1 MNHQQQLHQ
10 AYADILQ
17 GLDLAFLDVQH
28 PASKGV
34 GGLSGLFLPTVSPD
48 YHQARNR
55 IMIVGRE
62 TRGWAISMPKDAPF
76 DLNSYIESATSTH
89 QDFFQKQL
97 EKKNSKGRAFH
108 NFTRS
113 IAKKCGKSGLIYAN
127 LFCFSWKKSNPK
139 NHPDS
144 HTFETIK
151 DYSKRLLNAQIEI
164 LKPQIIVFCNGS
176 SSAGA
181 RREFFPVDGN
191 APVCSNFRDH
201 GDSSGLIPNRQL
213 WEFTLHDSIR
223 CFRVQHPSSRS
234 QEAVTAHKY
243 LIEHL
248 LPSA

>member
-1 MNHQQQLHQ
+1 MNNQQQLHQ

-28 PASKGV
+28 PDSKGA
-34 GGLSGLFLPTVSPD
+34 GGLSGLFLPTISPD

-62 TRGWAISMPKDAPF
+62 TRGWAIKMPKDVPF
-76 DLNSYIESATSTH
+76 DLESYIESATSMH
-89 QDFFQKQL
+89 RNFFQKQL

-108 NFTRS
+108 NLTRS
-113 IAKKCGKSGLIYAN
+113 IAKKCGKSGLIYSN
-127 LFCFSWKKSNPK
+127 LFCFSWKKSTPK
-139 NHPDS
+139 KHPD
-144 HTFETIK
+144 FETIK
-151 DYSKRLLNAQIEI
+151 HYSKRLLDAQIEI
-164 LKPQIIVFCNGS
+164 LKPQVIVFCNGS

-181 RREFFPVDGN
+181 RREFFPVDGS
-191 APVCSNFRDH
+191 APVCSNFREH
-201 GDSSGLIPNRQL
+201 GDSSDPIPNRQL
-213 WEFTLHDSIR
+213 WEFTLHDDIR

-234 QEAVTAHKY
+234 QETIKAHKF

>member
-1 MNHQQQLHQ
+1 MNNQLLHQ

-17 GLDLAFLDVQH
+17 GMDSAFLDVQH
-28 PASKGV
+28 PASKV
-34 GGLSGLFLPTVSPD
+34 AGGLSGLFLPSVSSD

-62 TRGWAISMPKDAPF
+62 TRKWEIGVPANTPF
-76 DLNSYIESATSTH
+76 DLDSYIQAATAKH
-89 QDFFQKQL
+89 LHFFQSQL

-113 IAKKCGKSGLIYAN
+113 IAKKCGTSGLIYSN

-139 NHPDS
+139 NHPDI

-151 DYSKRLLNAQIEI
+151 HYSKRLLHAQIEI

-191 APVCSNFRDH
+191 APVCSNFREH
-201 GDSSGLIPNRQL
+201 GDSSSPIPNRQL
-213 WEFTLHDSIR
+213 WEFTLNDSIR

-234 QEAVTAHKY
+234 QETIKAHQF